1 MDGCVEEIYIE
12 MYVNSVYTERP
23 HTGQNLNTCSKVSV
37 VVQCCSDLSN
47 SFLFS
52 SLIIHINTKTTP

>member
-23 HTGQNLNTCSKVSV
+23 HYWSKLEHLFQSFCSSAVL
-37 VVQCCSDLSN
+37 Q
-47 SFLFS
+47 
-52 SLIIHINTKTTP
+52 